1 MRAARS
7 IAIIALLPL
16 FAGCQMFAS
25 QPASDSRA
33 GLTRM
38 QGELSAVD
46 GKLLF
51 QPCQDARRYVVKDT
65 GGTSVLQETADLS
78 DQPGKI
84 FADLRGK
91 LSSAATGTEGQID
104 LQQLY
109 RLEHSNTACDDPEF
123 KRMILRAGG
132 HKPEWSLKASGKG
145 MVLEREG
152 QPALAVP
159 YLEEQLGDGRFNLT
173 TEANGQHVELWAASQ
188 RCVDK
193 LTGSVQHMSAE
204 LRVNGQVQRGC
215 ASFGGSRDD

>member
-7 IAIIALLPL
+7 IAIFALLPL

-25 QPASDSRA
+25 QPETASKA

-38 QGELSAVD
+38 QGELSAAD

-51 QPCQDARRYVVKDT
+51 QPCQGTRRYVVNDT
-65 GGTSVLQETADLS
+65 GGTSVIQETADLS

-91 LSSAATGTEGQID
+91 LTSATAGTEDQVD
-104 LQQLY
+104 LQKLY
-109 RLEHSNTACDDPEF
+109 RVEHSSTACDDPEF
-123 KRMILRAGG
+123 KRMILRASG

-159 YLEEQLGDGRFNLT
+159 YLEEQLGEGRFNLA
-173 TEANGQHVELWAASQ
+173 TEANGQHVELWAAPQ
-188 RCVDK
+188 RCVDNVS
-193 LTGSVQHMSAE
+193 GSVQHMSAE
-204 LRVNGQVQRGC
+204 LRINGQVQRGC
-215 ASFGGSRDD
+215 AYFGGSRDD

>member
-1 MRAARS
+1 MHVARS
-7 IAIIALLPL
+7 IAILALLPL
-16 FAGCQMFAS
+16 FAGCQMFSS
-25 QPASDSRA
+25 QPATPSKA

-38 QGELSAVD
+38 QGELSAAD

-51 QPCQDARRYVVKDT
+51 QPCQDTRRYVVNDT
-65 GGTSVLQETADLS
+65 SGTSVLQETADLS

-91 LSSAATGTEGQID
+91 LSAAAAGTEGQVD

-109 RLEHSNTACDDPEF
+109 RLERSNTACDDPEF
-123 KRMILRAGG
+123 KRMILRASG
-132 HKPEWSLKASGKG
+132 HKPQWSLKASGKG

-152 QPALAVP
+152 QVALAVP
-159 YLEEQLGDGRFNLT
+159 YLEEQLGEGRFNLA
-173 TEANGQHVELWAASQ
+173 TEANGQHIELWAVPQ
-188 RCVDK
+188 RCVDPV
-193 LTGSVQHMSAE
+193 TGSVQHMSAE

>member
-1 MRAARS
+1 MHVARS
-7 IAIIALLPL
+7 IAILALLPL
-16 FAGCQMFAS
+16 FAGCQMFSS
-25 QPASDSRA
+25 QPATPSKA

-38 QGELSAVD
+38 QGELSAAN

-51 QPCQDARRYVVKDT
+51 QPCRDTRRYVVNDT
-65 GGTSVLQETADLS
+65 SGTSVLQETADLS

-91 LSSAATGTEGQID
+91 LSAATAGTDGQVD

-109 RLEHSNTACDDPEF
+109 RLERSNTACDDPEF
-123 KRMILRAGG
+123 KRMILRASG

-152 QPALAVP
+152 QAALAVP
-159 YLEEQLGDGRFNLT
+159 YLEEQLGEGRFNLA
-173 TEANGQHVELWAASQ
+173 TEANGQHVELWAVPQ
-188 RCVDK
+188 RCVDNV
-193 LTGSVQHMSAE
+193 TGSVQHMSAE